1 MKRTC
6 NLSLSSETYGQ
17 NVEIFLTRK
26 PFLPGHSA
34 IDSDGTAD
42 IISFPRLSVF
52 TLILLS
58 F

>member
-1 MKRTC
+1 MKCTDS
-6 NLSLSSETYGQ
+6 LILSSETYGQ
-17 NVEIFLTRK
+17 NVELFLPRK

-34 IDSDGTAD
+34 IDSGGTAD
-42 IISFPRLSVF
+42 MIGFPRLSVF